1 MPFLLACHASRNLT
15 TFPMYLAQ
23 PLHHVCK
30 VYLPSDFECFI
41 QVAAV
46 DGSALLWFEVD
57 DLKEA
62 QCLETLFEFEFVRL
76 DCDFIQAIKN
86 KKPNTVR
93 CDADEINVYSQEDS
107 LLAHSFHRQL
117 HKIDLIISY
126 QDWHLQPQ
134 GEIIFHFF
142 FTTPDPTPFTPASL
156 QYCGLPVCS
165 SRIFRM
171 EIGLGK
177 MKKHQSIVAR
187 PSPSLGV
194 SFWAVFDNTWLRI
207 VVIVYNSLMY
217 SCFFAA
223 SEFVPATAF
232 RSDCY
237 GFTIPSTWVCVSAFS
252 ATCCGLTVMEL
263 HGHHDKFWLSWG
275 FVCCFV
281 GWDCRNPLRA
291 SIWAC
296 M

>member
-1 MPFLLACHASRNLT
+1 
-15 TFPMYLAQ
+15 
-23 PLHHVCK
+23 
-30 VYLPSDFECFI
+30 
-41 QVAAV
+41 
-46 DGSALLWFEVD
+46 
-57 DLKEA
+57 
-62 QCLETLFEFEFVRL
+62 
-76 DCDFIQAIKN
+76 
-86 KKPNTVR
+86 
-93 CDADEINVYSQEDS
+93 
-107 LLAHSFHRQL
+107 
-117 HKIDLIISY
+117 
-126 QDWHLQPQ
+126 
-134 GEIIFHFF
+134 
-142 FTTPDPTPFTPASL
+142 
-156 QYCGLPVCS
+156 
-165 SRIFRM
+165 
-171 EIGLGK
+171 
-177 MKKHQSIVAR
+177 VAR

-281 GWDCRNPLRA
+281 GWGCRNPMRA
-291 SIWAC
+291 RMWAC